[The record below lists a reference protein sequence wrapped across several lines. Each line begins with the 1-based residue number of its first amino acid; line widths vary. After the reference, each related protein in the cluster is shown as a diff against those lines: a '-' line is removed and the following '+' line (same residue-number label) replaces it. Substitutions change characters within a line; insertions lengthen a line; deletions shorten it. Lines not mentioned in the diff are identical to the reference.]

1 MKHTFTTFISCL
13 VMIAG
18 LLSHSGTCAW
28 AQVVSGEKY
37 NTTSTSNLPT
47 GWSGSGSGSSYI
59 QLTASS
65 NYIQTS
71 EFSQNGFTSIT
82 LKARKY
88 GGPSESQALITVS
101 WYSNNTETVLG
112 TVAPSNTTLKEYT
125 ISSPNNPTGNT
136 SGYVKIQC
144 KGASDGKGSGVS
156 QVTITYT
163 SAGGGT
169 PTCETPTFSPAA
181 GTYTSAQSVT
191 ISTSTEDATIY
202 YTTNGE
208 TPTTSS
214 LVYSQAISIST
225 TTTIKAIATKDG
237 NNDSD
242 VASATYTIVQL
253 QHAGTQADPYTV
265 ADARTA
271 IDAGVGITNVYATG
285 IVSEIVTA
293 YNSQYGNITYNIS
306 SNGETSS
313 DQLQAYRGKSFN
325 GNNFTSA
332 DDIQIGDV
340 VVVYGSLKKYNSTYE
355 FDQDNQLVSLDRPVI
370 PTIVA
375 SLTTLSGFTYQEGFG
390 PSNVKPF
397 TVSGDNLTDNISLSL
412 AGSDFEISLS
422 ENSGYSN
429 NLSLTPSEGTVSST
443 IIYVRL
449 RAGLAQNDYDDTITV
464 SSDGASNQSIAL
476 DGSVSEPPTF
486 ASLPFSYDNGISNIN
501 STDGLYQEGL
511 GADYG
516 SSPKLKF
523 DNTGDYVI
531 LQFSERPG
539 VLTFDI
545 KGNGFS
551 GGTFKVQASEDGTS
565 YSDLVSYTELGET
578 TSKTIDD
585 LAEGVRY
592 IKWIYTNKS
601 SGNVA
606 LGNIKLNEYVEPVP
620 TIIIDPDSVDASYSE
635 KEGTLYISFSH
646 LSISDAT
653 DFAIQYYNSNE
664 EGITDPDWI
673 TTVISDISGVG
684 DYIISYNI
692 DENSS
697 IARSTYFKVFALGDQ
712 DYVYSNL
719 VTINQESAA
728 LNLSYATLPFSFDRG
743 KSSIEN
749 TDGLT
754 HSGLGSDYANAP
766 LLKFDTTGDNLV
778 LTINQAPGTLSF
790 DIKGYGFSGGT
801 FKVQY
806 SVNGEDYI
814 DLKKYTSLD
823 ETSNEEFSNLPSN
836 VRYIKWIYTEKSS
849 GNVALGNISLTSP
862 ASNPNSI
869 NITGTLDKGY
879 YWATFY
885 NGTAR
890 YSLPEGAKAF
900 TMKSENKQLYIL
912 GANGRE
918 IPKDTAV
925 IIMSETAD
933 ITLTKSDDATAV
945 SINGDGNILKGSD
958 NPVAKVSISGKPYV
972 LGVVGGVMGFYEFT
986 GSGIPAGKAYY
997 VVNE

>member
-1 MKHTFTTFISCL
+1 MKHTFTTLISCL

-18 LLSHSGTCAW
+18 LLSYSGTCAW
-28 AQVVSGEKY
+28 AQVVSGETY
-37 NTTSTSNLPT
+37 NTTSTSNLPS

-59 QLTASS
+59 QLTESS

-71 EFSQNGFTSIT
+71 EFSQNGFTSII

-88 GGPSESQALITVS
+88 GGPSNAQALITVS
-101 WYSNNTETVLG
+101 WYSNDTETVLG
-112 TVAPSNTTLKEYT
+112 TVAPTSTSLTNYT

-144 KGASDGKGSGVS
+144 KGASSGKGSGVS
-156 QVTITYT
+156 QVKITYT

-181 GTYTSAQSVT
+181 GTYTSSQNVT
-191 ISTSTEDATIY
+191 ISTSTQDATIY
-202 YTTNGE
+202 YTTNGD

-214 LVYSQAISIST
+214 SVYSDAIPVST

-253 QHAGTQADPYTV
+253 QHAGTQEDPYTV

-293 YNSQYGNITYNIS
+293 YNSQYGNISYNIS
-306 SNGETSS
+306 YDGETTS
-313 DQLQAYRGKSFN
+313 DQLQAYRGKSYN

-355 FDQDNQLVSLDRPVI
+355 FDQDNQLVSLDRPVV

-390 PSNVKPF
+390 PSNVKYF

-412 AGSDFEISLS
+412 ASSDFEISLS

-429 NLSLTPSEGTVSST
+429 NISLTPSEGTVSST
-443 IIYVRL
+443 IYVRL

-476 DGSVSEPPTF
+476 TGSVSEPPTF
-486 ASLPFSYDNGISNIN
+486 ASLPFSYDNGISNIA

-511 GADYG
+511 GTDYN

-565 YSDLVSYTELGET
+565 YSDIVSYTSLGDKSSE
-578 TSKTIDD
+578 TIDD

-601 SGNVA
+601 NGNVA
-606 LGNIKLNEYVEPVP
+606 LGNIKLNKYVEPVP
-620 TIIIDPDSVDASYSE
+620 TIIIDPDSVDATYSE

-646 LSISDAT
+646 LSISDAK
-653 DFAIQYYNSNE
+653 DFEIQYYNANE
-664 EGITDPDWI
+664 EEITEPDWI
-673 TTVISDISGVG
+673 TTDISDLSGLG
-684 DYIISYNI
+684 DYIISYVI

-719 VTINQESAA
+719 VTINQESAQ

-869 NITGTLDKGY
+869 DITGTLDKGY